1 MHAPGVNWIIKD
13 ISTEC
18 DLFVVLQSEIQ
29 KGCIF

>member
-18 DLFVVLQSEIQ
+18 DLFVVLQLKIQ